1 MRIFL
6 ALALVT
12 CSVVLGVDGATKNVA
27 IPKPGTACTD
37 KITFPVKA
45 LKGVKGYPG
54 NVEVFGIPIIY
65 GSKFVDKIGIKKLNH
80 AASVMAELLDQD
92 SDGCVDDPNVLRN
105 LHMNAAPKDLKA
117 HGYGFRKAFAL
128 PNKKPTKDAAKE
140 AMKKVAMTNSK
151 KIGFKF
157 TTDVDFPQILPQYS
171 VNQTKDNKD
180 NTIEEIYHF
189 LTNHGYSKAY
199 SKIFGTN
206 WQAPSSLTKAMDIA
220 RGKRMKVAPKKIS
233 GYSKNAWSRY
243 AEPGC
248 NYYCQGT
255 EYLWWGYCS
264 YSGTCAGRSGQGSKW
279 TGSIMNQP
287 DSALNDQEKEFKLL
301 KKTQLAKID
310 KLLYKLYD
318 ASAKKTAVYRLPTKP
333 VDGTYTGCK
342 KCLRKGGMSHG
353 GK

>member
-6 ALALVT
+6 AVALVT

-37 KITFPVKA
+37 KIKFPVKP
-45 LKGVKGYPG
+45 LKGVKGYAG
-54 NVEVFGIPIIY
+54 VVEVFGIPIIA
-65 GSKFVDKIGIKKLNH
+65 GSKFQNSARLNH
-80 AASVMAELLDQD
+80 VASVMAELLDQD
-92 SDGCVDDPNVLRN
+92 GDGCADDPNVLRH
-105 LHMNAAPKDLKA
+105 LLMKSKRQISRTKKIFKK
-117 HGYGFRKAFAL
+117 FRKAFVL
-128 PNKKPTKDAAKE
+128 PNTKPATDAATM
-140 AMKKVAMTNSK
+140 AIMKK
-151 KIGFKF
+151 GFDY
-157 TTDVDFPQILPQYS
+157 TLDVDFKQIKLNCTGLKFTPECS
-171 VNQTKDNKD
+171 DNS
-180 NTIEEIYHF
+180 IEEIYHF
-189 LTNHGYSKAY
+189 LTDYGYSKAY
-199 SKIFGTN
+199 SKILGLK
-206 WQAPSSLTKAMDIA
+206 WQDQSKLTEAMDIA
-220 RGKRMKVAPKKIS
+220 RGKRMKWAKKLS
-233 GYSKNAWSRY
+233 DFSKNAWSRY
-243 AEPGC
+243 PSSTC
-248 NYYCQGT
+248 NYKCQST

-310 KLLYKLYD
+310 KQLYKLYD

-342 KCLRKGGMSHG
+342 KCLRKGGKSHG